1 MRCGAKLDP
10 MDPRRPTAEDERFMR
25 EAIRL
30 GEKAALVDGTGGPF
44 GCVIVKDGKIIAEG
58 SNQVVSENDPTWHGE
73 MEAIRSAAKNLG
85 AFDLSGCTLYTTG
98 EPCPMC
104 AGAIFWARI
113 DRVVYA
119 STIADAFHY
128 GQFDDQPIYEDLA
141 KPIAE
146 RLTPAAQCLRDE
158 MLELWRR
165 YEAKPDRVR
174 Y

>member
-1 MRCGAKLDP
+1 
-10 MDPRRPTAEDERFMR
+10 
-25 EAIRL
+25 
-30 GEKAALVDGTGGPF
+30 
-44 GCVIVKDGKIIAEG
+44 
-58 SNQVVSENDPTWHGE
+58 
-73 MEAIRSAAKNLG
+73 
-85 AFDLSGCTLYTTG
+85 
-98 EPCPMC
+98 MC

-128 GQFDDQPIYEDLA
+128 GQFDDQPIYADLA

-158 MLELWRR
+158 MLALWRR

>member
-1 MRCGAKLDP
+1 
-10 MDPRRPTAEDERFMR
+10 MDPRLPTAEDEHFMR
-25 EAIRL
+25 AAIRL
-30 GEKAALVDGTGGPF
+30 GEKAALIDGTGGPF
-44 GCVIVKDGKIIAEG
+44 GCVIVKGGKIIAEG
-58 SNQVVSENDPTWHGE
+58 SNQVVSENDRTWHGE
-73 MEAIRSAAKNLG
+73 MEAIRAAAKKLG
-85 AFDLSGCTLYTTG
+85 TFDLSGATLYTTG

-119 STIADAFHY
+119 STIADALRY

-141 KPIAE
+141 KSIAE
-146 RLTPAAQCLRDE
+146 RLIPAAQCLRDE

-165 YEAKPDRVR
+165 YEAKPDRIR

>member
-1 MRCGAKLDP
+1 
-10 MDPRRPTAEDERFMR
+10 MDPRLPTAEDEHFMR
-25 EAIRL
+25 AAIRL
-30 GEKAALVDGTGGPF
+30 GEKAALIDGTGGPF

-58 SNQVVSENDPTWHGE
+58 SNHVVSENDPTWHGE
-73 MEAIRSAAKNLG
+73 MEAIRAAAKKLG
-85 AFDLSGCTLYTTG
+85 TFDLSGGTLYTTG

-119 STIADAFHY
+119 STIADALRY

-141 KPIAE
+141 KSIAE

-165 YEAKPDRVR
+165 YEAKPDRIR

>member
-1 MRCGAKLDP
+1 MN
-10 MDPRRPTAEDERFMR
+10 PRLPTAEDEHFMR
-25 EAIRL
+25 AAIRL
-30 GEKAALVDGTGGPF
+30 GEKAALFDGTGGPF

-58 SNQVVSENDPTWHGE
+58 SNHVVSENDPTWHGE
-73 MEAIRSAAKNLG
+73 MEAIRAAAKKLG
-85 AFDLSGCTLYTTG
+85 TFDLSGATLYTTG

-119 STIADAFHY
+119 STIADALRY

-141 KPIAE
+141 KSIAE

-165 YEAKPDRVR
+165 YEAKPDRIR

>member
-1 MRCGAKLDP
+1 
-10 MDPRRPTAEDERFMR
+10 MDPRLPTDEDEHFMR
-25 EAIRL
+25 AAIRL
-30 GEKAALVDGTGGPF
+30 GEKAALIDGTGGPF

-58 SNQVVSENDPTWHGE
+58 SNHVVSENDPTWHGE
-73 MEAIRSAAKNLG
+73 MEAIRAAAKKLG
-85 AFDLSGCTLYTTG
+85 TFDLSGGTLYTTG

-113 DRVVYA
+113 DRLVYA
-119 STIADAFHY
+119 STIADALRY

-141 KPIAE
+141 KSIAE

-165 YEAKPDRVR
+165 YEAKPDRIR

>member
-1 MRCGAKLDP
+1 
-10 MDPRRPTAEDERFMR
+10 MDPRLPTAEDERFMR
-25 EAIRL
+25 AAIRL
-30 GEKAALVDGTGGPF
+30 GEKAALIDGTGGPF
-44 GCVIVKDGKIIAEG
+44 GCVIVKNGKIIAEG
-58 SNQVVSENDPTWHGE
+58 SNHVVSENDPTWHGE
-73 MEAIRSAAKNLG
+73 MEAIRAAAKKLG
-85 AFDLSGCTLYTTG
+85 TFDLSGGTLYTSG

-119 STIADAFHY
+119 STIADALRY

-141 KPIAE
+141 KSIAE

-165 YEAKPDRVR
+165 YEAKPDRIR

>member
-1 MRCGAKLDP
+1 
-10 MDPRRPTAEDERFMR
+10 MDPRLPTAEDEHFMR
-25 EAIRL
+25 AAIRL
-30 GEKAALVDGTGGPF
+30 GEKAALIDGTGGPF

-58 SNQVVSENDPTWHGE
+58 SNHVVSENDPTWHGE
-73 MEAIRSAAKNLG
+73 MEAIRAAAKKLG
-85 AFDLSGCTLYTTG
+85 TFDLSGGTLYTTG

-119 STIADAFHY
+119 STIADALRY

-141 KPIAE
+141 KSIAE

-158 MLELWRR
+158 MPELWRR
-165 YEAKPDRVR
+165 YEAKPDRIR

>member
-1 MRCGAKLDP
+1 
-10 MDPRRPTAEDERFMR
+10 MDPRIANAEDEHFMR
-25 EAIRL
+25 LAIAL

-44 GCVIVKDGKIIAEG
+44 GCVIVKDGAVIAEG
-58 SNQVVSENDPTWHGE
+58 SNHVLTENDPTWHGE
-73 MEAIRSAAKNLG
+73 MAAIRAAGKTLGTFNL
-85 AFDLSGCTLYTTG
+85 AGCTLYTSG

-119 STIADAFHY
+119 STIADALVY
-128 GQFDDQPIYEDLA
+128 GGFDDQPIYEDLA
-141 KPIAE
+141 KPIAG
-146 RLTPAAQCLRDE
+146 RHVPAAQCLHEE

-165 YEAKPDRVR
+165 YAAKPDKIH

>member
-1 MRCGAKLDP
+1 MN
-10 MDPRRPTAEDERFMR
+10 PRLPTAEDEHFMR
-25 EAIRL
+25 AAIRL
-30 GEKAALVDGTGGPF
+30 GEKAALIDGTGGPF

-58 SNQVVSENDPTWHGE
+58 SNHVVSENDPTWHGE
-73 MEAIRSAAKNLG
+73 MEAISAAAKKLG
-85 AFDLSGCTLYTTG
+85 TFDLSGGTLYTTG

-119 STIADAFHY
+119 STIADALRY

-141 KPIAE
+141 KSIAE

-165 YEAKPDRVR
+165 YEAKPDRIR

>member
-1 MRCGAKLDP
+1 MN
-10 MDPRRPTAEDERFMR
+10 PRLPTAEDEHFMR
-25 EAIRL
+25 AAIRL
-30 GEKAALVDGTGGPF
+30 GEKAALIDGTGGPF

-58 SNQVVSENDPTWHGE
+58 SNHVVSENDPTWHGE
-73 MEAIRSAAKNLG
+73 MEAIRAAAKKLG
-85 AFDLSGCTLYTTG
+85 TFDLSGGTLYTTG

-119 STIADAFHY
+119 STIADALRY

-141 KPIAE
+141 KSIAE

-165 YEAKPDRVR
+165 YEAKPDRIR

>member
-1 MRCGAKLDP
+1 
-10 MDPRRPTAEDERFMR
+10 MDPRLPTAEDEHFMR
-25 EAIRL
+25 AAIRL
-30 GEKAALVDGTGGPF
+30 GEKAALIDGTGGPF

-58 SNQVVSENDPTWHGE
+58 SNHVVSENDPTWHGE
-73 MEAIRSAAKNLG
+73 MEAIRAAAKKLG
-85 AFDLSGCTLYTTG
+85 TFDLSGGTLYTTG

-119 STIADAFHY
+119 STIADALRY

-141 KPIAE
+141 KSIAE
-146 RLTPAAQCLRDE
+146 RLVPAAQCLRDE

-165 YEAKPDRVR
+165 YEAKPDRIR

>member
-1 MRCGAKLDP
+1 
-10 MDPRRPTAEDERFMR
+10 MDPRLPTAEDEHFMR
-25 EAIRL
+25 AAIRL
-30 GEKAALVDGTGGPF
+30 GEKAALIDGTGGPF

-58 SNQVVSENDPTWHGE
+58 SNHVVSENDPTWHGE
-73 MEAIRSAAKNLG
+73 MEAIRAAAKKLG
-85 AFDLSGCTLYTTG
+85 TFDLSGGTLYTTG

-113 DRVVYA
+113 DRLVYA
-119 STIADAFHY
+119 STIADALRY

-141 KPIAE
+141 KSIAE

-165 YEAKPDRVR
+165 YEAKPDRIR

>member
-1 MRCGAKLDP
+1 MN
-10 MDPRRPTAEDERFMR
+10 PRLPTAEDEHFMR
-25 EAIRL
+25 AAIRL
-30 GEKAALVDGTGGPF
+30 GEKAALIDGTGGPF

-58 SNQVVSENDPTWHGE
+58 SNHVVSEHDPTWHGE
-73 MEAIRSAAKNLG
+73 MEAIRAAAKKLG
-85 AFDLSGCTLYTTG
+85 TFDLSGGTLYTTG

-119 STIADAFHY
+119 STIADALRY

-141 KPIAE
+141 KSIAE

-165 YEAKPDRVR
+165 YEAKPDRIR

>member
-1 MRCGAKLDP
+1 
-10 MDPRRPTAEDERFMR
+10 MDKRRATPEDEAFMR
-25 EAIRL
+25 RAIAL
-30 GEKAALVDGTGGPF
+30 GEQAALVDCTGGPF
-44 GCVIVKDGKIIAEG
+44 GCVIVKEGRIIAEG
-58 SNQVVSENDPTWHGE
+58 TNHVVSENDPTWHGE
-73 MEAIRSAAKNLG
+73 MEAIRSAAKTLG
-85 AFDLSGCTLYTTG
+85 TFDLSGCTLYTTG

-119 STIADAFHY
+119 STIADALRY

-146 RLTPAAQCLRDE
+146 RLVPAAQCLREE